1 MSRPL
6 KNADD
11 APPQPRPSVPPSPP
25 VTSAESCDLCGSES
39 VQWRSCKL
47 VCLSC
52 RAIVRSCADL

>member
-6 KNADD
+6 NNANDSS
-11 APPQPRPSVPPSPP
+11 PQPLQNTPPKPP
-25 VTSAESCDLCGSES
+25 VTPVDSCDLCGSES

>member
-6 KNADD
+6 KKADD
-11 APPQPRPSVPPSPP
+11 AAPQSRPSVPPGPP
-25 VTSAESCDLCGSES
+25 VTPPESCDICGSES

-47 VCLSC
+47 ICLSC

>member
-6 KNADD
+6 NKPSDGSAQMRQSL
-11 APPQPRPSVPPSPP
+11 PPKAHVTP
-25 VTSAESCDLCGSES
+25 VDSCDLCGSES
-39 VQWRSCKL
+39 VEWRSCKL